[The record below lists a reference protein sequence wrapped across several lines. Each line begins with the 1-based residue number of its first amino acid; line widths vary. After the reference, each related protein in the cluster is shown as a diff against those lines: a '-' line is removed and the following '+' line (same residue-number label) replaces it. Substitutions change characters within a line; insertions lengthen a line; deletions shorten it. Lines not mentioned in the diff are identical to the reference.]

1 MVFFYRA
8 SFQEDIGG
16 VAIIKEREREREKFK
31 KRETAPGKLRD
42 QSSIA
47 VTNERRRDEMGF
59 PHLKEEGVWCG
70 PCGSR
75 TVLVFD

>member
-1 MVFFYRA
+1 MASLDGA

-16 VAIIKEREREREKFK
+16 VAIIKEREKEREKFK

-42 QSSIA
+42 QSSIT
-47 VTNERRRDEMGF
+47 VTNERVKEGMGW

-70 PCGSR
+70 SG